1 MKSILY
7 SLVLL
12 ITVASCGKISNAE
25 DITAAQDYNPFLNSK
40 NQKLDNINKEYAFW
54 SNKLEATPNQF
65 PYLGK
70 LAGLNGN
77 YFESTG
83 DIARLI
89 EAEENYLVLNKKTDF
104 NNAGYLRGLA
114 RNYISQ
120 HKFKN
125 ALELLIKAEE
135 NGEKLNDT
143 QKMLFD
149 VYLELGDDEKA
160 KFYLEKIINL
170 NSFDYLIRTAK
181 WNDHKGNLDAAI
193 KYMEQAVTVA
203 ETSKNE
209 GLMQWSY
216 TNLADFYGH
225 NGEIKKSY
233 NYYLKALQLDP
244 NDAYSKKGIAWIV
257 YSYERNPEEA
267 MRILNTVTKNY
278 NTPDF
283 YLLKAEIS
291 EYMNDTTA
299 RDSYLEDYKEAVKN
313 KNYGDMYN
321 AYNVELWAENNSSID
336 AALAI
341 SKREIENRPTP
352 LSYNLLAW
360 SEFRK
365 GNFERALDIVEKH
378 VVNKTFEPNALYH
391 IAEIYKANNMLD
403 KVKSLKQEL
412 KDSAYELGPIME
424 IKINQL

>member
-12 ITVASCGKISNAE
+12 FTITSCSKISKSK
-25 DITAAQDYNPFLNSK
+25 DITAVQDYNSFLNSDNK
-40 NQKLDNINKEYAFW
+40 KLDNLNKEYAFW
-54 SNKLEATPNQF
+54 SQKLEETPNQF
-65 PYLGK
+65 PYIGK
-70 LAGLNGN
+70 LAGLNVN
-77 YFESTG
+77 NFKTTG
-83 DIARLI
+83 DISKLI
-89 EAEENYLVLNKKTDF
+89 EAEKNYLILNEKTNY

-125 ALELLIKAEE
+125 ALELLLKAEE

-149 VYLELGDDEKA
+149 VYLELGNDEKA
-160 KFYLEKIINL
+160 KHYLEKLINL

-181 WNDHKGNLDAAI
+181 WNDHIGNLDAAI
-193 KYMEQAVTVA
+193 KYMEQAVVKA

-209 GLMQWSY
+209 GLMQWAY

-291 EYMNDTTA
+291 EYMKDTIA
-299 RDSYLEDYKEAVKN
+299 KENYLKAYNEAVKN
-313 KNYGDMYN
+313 KDYGDMYN
-321 AYNVELWAENNSSID
+321 AYNVQLWADNNTDID

-341 SKREIENRPTP
+341 SKREIANRPTP
-352 LSYNLLAW
+352 LSYDLLAW

-365 GNFERALDIVEKH
+365 GNFNKALEIAEAH

-391 IAEIYKANNMLD
+391 IAEIYKANQMLD
-403 KVKSLKQEL
+403 KVKSLKKEL
-412 KDSAYELGPIME
+412 KESAYELGPLME

>member
-12 ITVASCGKISNAE
+12 LTIASCSKISNSK
-25 DITAAQDYNPFLNSK
+25 DITAAQDYNSFLNTENK
-40 NQKLDNINKEYAFW
+40 TVDLINKEYAFW
-54 SNKLEATPNQF
+54 SQKLEKTPNQF

-70 LAGLNGN
+70 MAGLNGSK
-77 YFESTG
+77 FETTG
-83 DIARLI
+83 DISKLI
-89 EAEENYLVLNKKTDF
+89 EAEKNYLILNKKTNYD
-104 NNAGYLRGLA
+104 NASYLRGLA

-120 HKFKN
+120 HKFRN
-125 ALELLIKAEE
+125 ALELLLKAEE
-135 NGEKLNDT
+135 NGEKLTDT

-160 KFYLEKIINL
+160 KFYLEKLINL
-170 NSFDYLIRTAK
+170 NSFDFLIRTAK

-193 KYMEQAVTVA
+193 KYMEQAVVKA

-225 NGEIKKSY
+225 IGEIQKSY

-291 EYMNDTTA
+291 EYMKDDVAKDN
-299 RDSYLEDYKEAVKN
+299 YLEAYNQAVKN
-313 KNYGDMYN
+313 ENYGDMYN
-321 AYNVELWAENNSSID
+321 AYNVQLWADNNTNLD
-336 AALAI
+336 AALAV
-341 SKREIENRPTP
+341 SKREIANRPTP
-352 LSYNLLAW
+352 LSYDLLAW

-365 GNFERALDIVEKH
+365 GNFDKALDIVEAY

-391 IAEIYKANNMLD
+391 IAEIYKANQMLD
-403 KVKSLKQEL
+403 KVKSLKKEL
-412 KDSAYELGPIME
+412 KDSAYELGPLME

>member
-12 ITVASCGKISNAE
+12 LTIASCSKISNSK
-25 DITAAQDYNPFLNSK
+25 DITAAQDYNSFLNTENK
-40 NQKLDNINKEYAFW
+40 TVDLIKKEYAFW
-54 SNKLEATPNQF
+54 SQKLEKTPNQF

-70 LAGLNGN
+70 MAGLNGSK
-77 YFESTG
+77 FETTG
-83 DIARLI
+83 DISKLI
-89 EAEENYLVLNKKTDF
+89 EAEKNYLILNKKTNYD
-104 NNAGYLRGLA
+104 NASYLRGLA

-120 HKFKN
+120 HKFRN
-125 ALELLIKAEE
+125 ALELLLKAEE
-135 NGEKLNDT
+135 NGEKLTDT

-160 KFYLEKIINL
+160 KFYLEKLINL
-170 NSFDYLIRTAK
+170 NSFDFLIRTAK

-193 KYMEQAVTVA
+193 KYMEQAVVKA

-225 NGEIKKSY
+225 NGEIQKSY

-291 EYMNDTTA
+291 EYMKNDVA
-299 RDSYLEDYKEAVKN
+299 KDNYLEAYNQVVKN
-313 KNYGDMYN
+313 ENYGDMYN
-321 AYNVELWAENNSSID
+321 AYNVQLWADNNTNLD
-336 AALAI
+336 AALAV
-341 SKREIENRPTP
+341 SKREIANRPTP
-352 LSYNLLAW
+352 LSYDLLAW

-365 GNFERALDIVEKH
+365 GNFDKALDIVEAY

-391 IAEIYKANNMLD
+391 IAEIYKANQRLD
-403 KVKSLKQEL
+403 KVKSLKKEL
-412 KDSAYELGPIME
+412 KDSAYELGPLME

>member
-12 ITVASCGKISNAE
+12 VTVASCSKVSKSK
-25 DITAAQDYNPFLNSK
+25 DITAAQDYNSFLNSE
-40 NQKLDNINKEYAFW
+40 NQKLEAINKEYAFW
-54 SNKLEATPNQF
+54 SQKLEETPNQF

-70 LAGLNGN
+70 LAGLNGS
-77 YFESTG
+77 YFETTG
-83 DIARLI
+83 DISKLI
-89 EAEENYLVLNKKTDF
+89 EAEENYLILNKKTNF

-125 ALELLIKAEE
+125 ALELLLKAEE

-160 KFYLEKIINL
+160 KFYLEKILNL

-193 KYMEQAVTVA
+193 KYMEQAVIVA

-233 NYYLKALQLDP
+233 NYYLKALELDS
-244 NDAYSKKGIAWIV
+244 NNAYSKKGIAWIV

-283 YLLKAEIS
+283 FLLKAKIS
-291 EYMNDTTA
+291 EYMNDITA
-299 RDSYLEDYKEAVKN
+299 KDGYLKEYKEAVKN

-336 AALAI
+336 AAIAI

-352 LSYNLLAW
+352 LSYDLLAW

-365 GNFERALDIVEKH
+365 GNFERALYIVETH

-391 IAEIYKANNMLD
+391 IAEIYKANNMLG
-403 KVKSLKQEL
+403 KVKSLKEEL
-412 KDSAYELGPIME
+412 ENSAYELGPLME

>member
-12 ITVASCGKISNAE
+12 LTITSCSKISE
-25 DITAAQDYNPFLNSK
+25 SKDITAAQDYNSFLNSDNK
-40 NQKLDNINKEYAFW
+40 KLDNLNKEYAFW
-54 SNKLEATPNQF
+54 SQKLEETPNQF

-70 LAGLNGN
+70 LAGVNGN
-77 YFESTG
+77 NFKTTG
-83 DIARLI
+83 DISKLI
-89 EAEENYLVLNKKTDF
+89 EAEKNYLILNEKTNY

-125 ALELLIKAEE
+125 ALELLLKAEE

-149 VYLELGDDEKA
+149 VYLELGNDEKA
-160 KFYLEKIINL
+160 KYYLEKLINL

-181 WNDHKGNLDAAI
+181 WNDHIGNLDAAI
-193 KYMEQAVTVA
+193 KYMEQAVVKA

-209 GLMQWSY
+209 GLMQWAY

-291 EYMNDTTA
+291 EYMKDDVAKEN
-299 RDSYLEDYKEAVKN
+299 YLKAYNEAVKN
-313 KNYGDMYN
+313 KDYGDMYN
-321 AYNVELWAENNSSID
+321 AYNVQLWADNNTDID

-341 SKREIENRPTP
+341 SKREIVNRPTP
-352 LSYNLLAW
+352 LSYDLLAW

-365 GNFERALDIVEKH
+365 GNFNKALEIAEAH

-391 IAEIYKANNMLD
+391 IAEIYKANQMLD
-403 KVKSLKQEL
+403 KVKSLKKEL
-412 KDSAYELGPIME
+412 KESAYELGPLME

>member
-12 ITVASCGKISNAE
+12 FTITSCSKISKSK
-25 DITAAQDYNPFLNSK
+25 DITAVQDYNSFLNSDNK
-40 NQKLDNINKEYAFW
+40 KLDNLNKEYAFW
-54 SNKLEATPNQF
+54 SQKLEETPNQF

-70 LAGLNGN
+70 LAGVNGN
-77 YFESTG
+77 NFKTTG
-83 DIARLI
+83 DISKLI
-89 EAEENYLVLNKKTDF
+89 EAEKNYLILNEKTNY

-125 ALELLIKAEE
+125 ALELLLKAEE

-149 VYLELGDDEKA
+149 VYLELGNDEKA
-160 KFYLEKIINL
+160 KYYLEKLINL

-181 WNDHKGNLDAAI
+181 WNDHIGNLDAAI
-193 KYMEQAVTVA
+193 KYMEQAVVKA

-209 GLMQWSY
+209 GLMQWAY

-291 EYMNDTTA
+291 EYMKDTIA
-299 RDSYLEDYKEAVKN
+299 KENYLKAYNEAVKN
-313 KNYGDMYN
+313 KDYGDMYN
-321 AYNVELWAENNSSID
+321 AYNVQLWADNNTDID

-341 SKREIENRPTP
+341 SKREIANRPTP
-352 LSYNLLAW
+352 LSYDLLAW

-365 GNFERALDIVEKH
+365 GNFNKALEIAEAH

-391 IAEIYKANNMLD
+391 IAEIYKANQMLD
-403 KVKSLKQEL
+403 KVKSLKKEL
-412 KDSAYELGPIME
+412 KESAYELGPLME